1 MIISNEVMAFWRS
14 FREKPGSD
22 HMATPVSLQFL
33 KEYCA
38 ATKPAS
44 ILELGAGIG
53 TMTTFLE
60 EYGVDA
66 YEDIPF
72 CLGELAKNAPR
83 ANVIKS
89 YETLPPKRDYDLV
102 IIDGGDGGK
111 NGGYKQATSVLLSYV
126 SPRAVYV
133 EGVRTPQRIE
143 VLWSLCGRRAIK
155 MRRVKGQAI
164 DGTYYKGG
172 TIFFTP
178 PSQPNGLAQI
188 RGAASLIYNLS
199 RLRFELLLRAVR

>member
-1 MIISNEVMAFWRS
+1 MSISNEVMVFWRR

-33 KEYCA
+33 KDYCG
-38 ATKPAS
+38 ATKAAH

-53 TMTTFLE
+53 TMTKFLE
-60 EYGVDA
+60 EYEIDA

-83 ANVIKS
+83 ARVISS
-89 YETLPPKRDYDLV
+89 YETLPPRRDYDLV

-111 NGGYKQATSVLLSYV
+111 NGGYKQATSVILNYV
-126 SPRAVYV
+126 NPQAVYV

-143 VLWSLCGRRAIK
+143 VLWSLCGRRALR
-155 MRRVKGQAI
+155 MRRIRGQEI

-172 TIFFTP
+172 TLFLTP
-178 PSQPNGLAQI
+178 PSRPNGLAQI
-188 RGAASLIYNLS
+188 KGVVSLIYNLS
-199 RLRFELLLRAVR
+199 RLRLELLRRFI